1 MGRPTR
7 KFLPSTFLFAI
18 KQENNIMYKI
28 TFVIGIIC
36 FSSIAI
42 ALPLNNDMEASSYNV
57 RSRRAVFNLIPAR
70 QTSRDMRL
78 AQLSTFNI
86 EDAMQTEKER
96 VEHKN
101 KMRTRRKLLRLLNK
115 LLKEEMQDQGL

>member
-1 MGRPTR
+1 
-7 KFLPSTFLFAI
+7 
-18 KQENNIMYKI
+18 MYKI
-28 TFVIGIIC
+28 TFPIVVIC

-42 ALPLNNDMEASSYNV
+42 ALPLNNDMDASSSHL

-70 QTSRDMRL
+70 QTSRDVRL
-78 AQLSTFNI
+78 AQLSTINI
-86 EDAMQTEKER
+86 EDVMQTQKEM

-115 LLKEEMQDQGL
+115 LLKEEMQDHSL